1 MSELIKMNIFR
12 KEIKINKTND
22 KGREIEQ
29 KYDVYFGKLTP
40 QCAKELNCREDSISI
55 KLSTNCKNK
64 IVDSGFNFPL
74 ELTLS
79 ENDYFLTEE
88 EYENENGI
96 KLEKTICVIVN
107 YESISNAVLPKKT
120 LGEFLQ
126 K

>member
-12 KEIKINKTND
+12 KEIKVKKTND

-29 KYDVYFGKLTP
+29 KFDTYFGKLTP
-40 QCAKELNCREDSISI
+40 QCAKELNCSEDAISI
-55 KLSTNCKNK
+55 RLSSNCKDK

-96 KLEKTICVIVN
+96 RLEKTICVIVN

-120 LGEFLQ
+120 LSEFLQ